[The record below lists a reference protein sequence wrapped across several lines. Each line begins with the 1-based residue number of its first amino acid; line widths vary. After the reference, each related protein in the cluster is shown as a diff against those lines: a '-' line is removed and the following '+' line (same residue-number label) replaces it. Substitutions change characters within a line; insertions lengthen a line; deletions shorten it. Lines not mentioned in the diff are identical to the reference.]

1 MTSNRRLEVTEEAE
15 SDIREIIQY
24 GSETWGPERAHDYA
38 DRLDTAMRRLITY
51 PSLGRTRDDMAS
63 GLRAHPT
70 GEHVIYYRVDEQ
82 TVTITR
88 VLHRRIDAAG
98 QLEGAR

>member
-1 MTSNRRLEVTEEAE
+1 
-15 SDIREIIQY
+15 
-24 GSETWGPERAHDYA
+24 
-38 DRLDTAMRRLITY
+38 MRRLTAY
-51 PSLGRTRDDMAS
+51 PNLGRARDDMAS

-70 GEHVIYYRVDEQ
+70 GEHIIYYRVDEQ

-98 QLEGAR
+98 QFEEARCASVSPPTPRP